1 MAIEDERFKFPVTP
15 STGLL
20 IPRGSP
26 NTLIT
31 PAFDKYF
38 RNHERMRW
46 ELSDIPFD
54 QIDRSLVT
62 ADQVTAVRWAMLIES
77 HNPVVTADLLT
88 YYRPDHEGAADAI
101 VWGYEEF
108 KHYLVERTY
117 LQSPSLADLVD
128 LEDLDRELTAT
139 RAGEWG
145 NKERGYTP
153 LQIPIYR
160 GIQEV
165 ATGRYYYALA
175 RHTEEPVLKGIA
187 TLIAKDEIRH
197 SEREFDKAEVEW
209 DKVPRTTALEQADE
223 VLLGLD
229 MPGLTFIPDYQKYKE
244 PVRRATNI
252 GVVDVVIVLRK
263 ISALVGKTH
272 MLELAGRR
280 EFRDKV
286 IGDYNLDPKEV
297 LKQFVLGRGNN

>member
-1 MAIEDERFKFPVTP
+1 MPIEDGIFKFPVTP

-20 IPRGSP
+20 TPREGAK
-26 NTLIT
+26 TLIT
-31 PAFDKYF
+31 PAFDKYY

-46 ELSDIPFD
+46 EVSDIPFD
-54 QIDRSLVT
+54 QIDRDLVT
-62 ADQVTAVRWAMLIES
+62 ADQVAAVRWAMLIES

-88 YYRPDHEGAADAI
+88 YYRLDHEGAADAI

-117 LQSPSLADLVD
+117 LQSPALADLVD

-153 LQIPIYR
+153 LQVPIYR

-165 ATGRYYYALA
+165 ATARYYYALA
-175 RHTEEPVLKGIA
+175 RHTEEPVLKGLA
-187 TLIAKDEIRH
+187 TLIAKDEVRH
-197 SEREFDKAEVEW
+197 SEREFDKADVEW
-209 DKVPRTTALEQADE
+209 FKMPRTQALEQADE

-244 PVRRATNI
+244 PVRRATGI
-252 GVVDVVIVLRK
+252 GVVDVVIVLKK
-263 ISALVGKTH
+263 ISALVGKAH
-272 MLELAGRR
+272 MLDLARRR

-286 IGDYNLDPKEV
+286 MGDYNLDPGEV
-297 LKQFVLGRGNN
+297 VRQFVLGRK